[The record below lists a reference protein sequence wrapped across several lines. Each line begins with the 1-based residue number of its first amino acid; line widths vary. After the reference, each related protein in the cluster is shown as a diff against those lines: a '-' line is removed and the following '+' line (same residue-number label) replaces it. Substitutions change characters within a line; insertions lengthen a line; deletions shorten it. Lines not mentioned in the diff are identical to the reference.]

1 MRVKAKATGV
11 FGKRRKPGET
21 FDIPSQQELGS
32 WMVALNAATKPQAAR
47 KAQTARQAQS
57 ATKAQS
63 SGKAKPRKQA

>member
-21 FDIPSQQELGS
+21 FDIPSEQELGS
-32 WMVALNAATKPQAAR
+32 WMVALNAATKPRPAR
-47 KAQTARQAQS
+47 KAQTAR
-57 ATKAQS
+57 KAQS